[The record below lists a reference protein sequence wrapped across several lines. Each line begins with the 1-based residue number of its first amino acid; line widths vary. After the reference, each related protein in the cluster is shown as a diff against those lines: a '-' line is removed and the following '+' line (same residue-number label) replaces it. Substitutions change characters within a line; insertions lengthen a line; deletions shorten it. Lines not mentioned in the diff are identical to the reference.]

1 MNPPSIEDRFRGCLV
16 GGACG
21 DALGYPIEF
30 IPLASIRQKFG
41 EKGVCSY
48 QFFPGFKR
56 ALVSDD
62 TQMTMFTAN
71 GLLCCA
77 AARKNGK
84 PAVERDFIRS
94 AYMDWLY
101 TQHNP
106 VAPHPFEPRSV
117 KCSMPDP
124 KKFHSW
130 LMRLPWIQGTRAP
143 GRTCISALEDGGNGT
158 FEKPLNNSK
167 GCGGVMRTA
176 PAGLYAE
183 TAKDA
188 LRIGAE
194 AAVLT
199 HGHPLGYIPAGTFSD
214 IVYRIVHSDDP
225 LKNIV
230 NDALAD
236 AQEFFTTTSE
246 ESSAMPA
253 FISIMKNALDLGEN
267 APKDAPDSELISKVG
282 SGWVGDEALA
292 IAVLCALRHEHD
304 FAGGIVASVNHS
316 GDSDSTGAVAG
327 NLMGARVGLSGMP
340 RSSAVLVEGFEELV
354 ELANDLFNMHN
365 PDESSWMEKYVI

>member
-1 MNPPSIEDRFRGCLV
+1 MNPPSLQDRFRGCLV

-30 IPLASIRQKFG
+30 IPLPAIQNKFG
-41 EKGVCSY
+41 MRGVSAY
-48 QFFPGFKR
+48 QFFPGFNR

-106 VAPHPFEPRSV
+106 VAPHPCEPRLK

-124 KKFHSW
+124 TKFHSW
-130 LMRLPWIQGTRAP
+130 LMRLPWIQGNRAP
-143 GRTCISALEDGGNGT
+143 GRTCISALESGGNGT

-188 LRIGAE
+188 MRIGAE

-199 HGHPLGYIPAGTFSD
+199 HGDPLGYIPAGAFSD
-214 IVYRIVHSDDP
+214 IVYRLVHSDDP

-236 AQEFFTTTSE
+236 AQDFFKSTPE
-246 ESSAMPA
+246 EIRAMPA

-267 APKDAPDSELISKVG
+267 APEETADAELISRIG
-282 SGWVGDEALA
+282 LGWVGEEALA

-327 NLMGARVGLSGMP
+327 NLLGARMGLCGIP
-340 RSSAVLVEGFEELV
+340 RSYAVLVEGSEELV
-354 ELANDLFNMHN
+354 ELADDLLNMHC
-365 PDESSWMEKYVI
+365 PDESSWMEKYV